1 LLSSFHRR
9 VEDAVD
15 LHDIVIEQALHLD
28 HGPRRIG
35 WSAPQ
40 LGLRP
45 FYHRRKAREV
55 AEIDCE
61 PYAILEARALRFCD
75 CFDVEKGLAN
85 SRLGVFHE
93 LVGGWIDALHTSNE
107 DKVPCSCAE
116 APSANRL
123 DCAWRIERP
132 YAVGRVRVRRDKTCR
147 ERNCTCRK
155 RNSRS

>member
-1 LLSSFHRR
+1 
-9 VEDAVD
+9 
-15 LHDIVIEQALHLD
+15 
-28 HGPRRIG
+28 
-35 WSAPQ
+35 
-40 LGLRP
+40 
-45 FYHRRKAREV
+45 
-55 AEIDCE
+55 
-61 PYAILEARALRFCD
+61 
-75 CFDVEKGLAN
+75 N

-155 RNSRS
+155 RNSRAHAHATQGRICDLSLRGSGCRGCGSLAAASLGRSLG